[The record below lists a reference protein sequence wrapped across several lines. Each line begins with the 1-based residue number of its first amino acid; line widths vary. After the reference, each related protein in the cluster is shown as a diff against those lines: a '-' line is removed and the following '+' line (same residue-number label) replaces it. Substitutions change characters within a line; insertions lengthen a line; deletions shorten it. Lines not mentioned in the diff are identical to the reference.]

1 MFHSSTSHTYHHN
14 SSWTIK
20 QARDYLCRW
29 TLNDFSVLLDAW
41 LNYTRTVVI
50 SKTKD
55 TSFEIKSF
63 MCVKLVYM
71 CKVVHV
77 RQSSLCA
84 FVVSLMNQQ
93 QKTSKAINYFNWKVL
108 IYCVLSVGRKWVC
121 GPSPLIQH
129 AFQCKNQFGFSRHL
143 SNWRYLEVLY
153 FHVR

>member
-1 MFHSSTSHTYHHN
+1 
-14 SSWTIK
+14 
-20 QARDYLCRW
+20 
-29 TLNDFSVLLDAW
+29 
-41 LNYTRTVVI
+41 
-50 SKTKD
+50 
-55 TSFEIKSF
+55 

-153 FHVR
+153 FHVRQLLAPLRTIFPLILFCLMGLQPLHTYLNVCQVGHGRDDFMMIF

>member
-1 MFHSSTSHTYHHN
+1 
-14 SSWTIK
+14 
-20 QARDYLCRW
+20 
-29 TLNDFSVLLDAW
+29 
-41 LNYTRTVVI
+41 
-50 SKTKD
+50 
-55 TSFEIKSF
+55 

-84 FVVSLMNQQ
+84 FVVLLMNQQ

-108 IYCVLSVGRKWVC
+108 ICCVLSVGRKWVC

-153 FHVR
+153 FHVRQLLAPLRTIFPLILFCLMGLQPLHTYLNVCQGGHGRDDFMMIF

>member
-1 MFHSSTSHTYHHN
+1 
-14 SSWTIK
+14 
-20 QARDYLCRW
+20 
-29 TLNDFSVLLDAW
+29 
-41 LNYTRTVVI
+41 
-50 SKTKD
+50 
-55 TSFEIKSF
+55 

-153 FHVR
+153 FHVRQLLAPLRTIFPLILFCLMGLQPLHTYLNVCQGGHGRDDFMMIF

>member
-1 MFHSSTSHTYHHN
+1 MVWFDRKKKCGAVSYLFSCTCPSLYCTAFGHS
-14 SSWTIK
+14 
-20 QARDYLCRW
+20 L
-29 TLNDFSVLLDAW
+29 LLDVW
-41 LNYTRTVVI
+41 SNYAITV
-50 SKTKD
+50 SKIKD